1 MANYIVSAR
10 KYRPVSFDA
19 VIGQSAVTATLRNAV
34 RTGQIAHAYLFC
46 GPRGVG
52 KTTCARILA
61 RTLNCYNLDDSA
73 EACGTCESCMAFN
86 ESRSFN
92 IHELDAA
99 SNNSVDDIRSL
110 IERVRIHPQVGK
122 YSIYIIDE
130 VHMLSQSAFNAF
142 LKTLEEPPLHAIFIL
157 ATTEKHK
164 ILPTILSRCQVFD
177 FNRIRAEDIITYLMK
192 IADSENV
199 RYEKDALH
207 VIAVKAEGSLRD
219 ALSIFDQTVSFTGN
233 NITYKEVVDNLNVL
247 NHEYYFRLTEAFLD
261 RLTANALLIFDEILS
276 KGFDGFHFIGG
287 LSGHFRDL
295 LVSHDVETIQLL
307 EAGETMKDRYM
318 KQASLCTPEFLF
330 QALEICNQCEVGYKS
345 SKNQRFHVELA
356 LIRLSNLNAE
366 KKNLNLKKD
375 QIFVPEIASSSGNK
389 AKENARITEEHHNV
403 IPKAI
408 INEPGN
414 KYTVSGKNISIKK
427 ALAAKPE
434 EHTEGDQEPDEVGME
449 LPEDHH
455 GSGYSEGTISE
466 EFLQMCWTAYA
477 DQIRK
482 IRPRMSVALKCTRPE
497 IFPGNRIRITL
508 SNQAQLEE
516 FNKNTR
522 TELERFLQREL
533 QNREVSV
540 EISISETAEGDHVKL
555 YTNDEKFVHM
565 NKKNPVLSKLKET
578 LNLELE

>member
-1 MANYIVSAR
+1 MGNYIVSAR

-19 VIGQSAVTATLRNAV
+19 VIGQPSVTSTLRNAV

-61 RTLNCYNLDDSA
+61 RTLNCYNLDESA
-73 EACGTCESCMAFN
+73 EACGKCESCLAFN

-110 IERVRIHPQVGK
+110 IEKVRIHPQVGK

-142 LKTLEEPPLHAIFIL
+142 LKTLEEPPSHAIFIL

-177 FNRIRAEDIITYLMK
+177 FNRIHPDDIITYLMK
-192 IADSENV
+192 IADSENIK
-199 RYEKDALH
+199 YEKDALH

-219 ALSIFDQTVSFTGN
+219 ALSIFDQTASFTGN
-233 NITYKEVVDNLNVL
+233 NITYKEVAENLNVL
-247 NHEYYFRLTEAFLD
+247 DREYYFRLTEAFISKS
-261 RLTANALLIFDEILS
+261 TANALLIYDEILS

-287 LSGHFRDL
+287 MSGHLRDL
-295 LVSHDVETIQLL
+295 LVSRDVETIQLL
-307 EAGETMKDRYM
+307 EAGETMKDQYI

-356 LIRLSNLNAE
+356 LIRLCALNAE
-366 KKNLNLKKD
+366 KKNLNHKND
-375 QIFVPEIASSSGNK
+375 HIPVPEIVSSAKNK
-389 AKENARITEEHHNV
+389 TETGSHPATGSHSAGRKV
-403 IPKAI
+403 TV
-408 INEPGN
+408 NEPYQ
-414 KYTVSGKNISIKK
+414 KYASTGESISIKD
-427 ALAAKPE
+427 ALTSKIMDIPD
-434 EHTEGDQEPDEVGME
+434 HDTGQDQESSE
-449 LPEDHH
+449 LQADTALT
-455 GSGYSEGTISE
+455 GSDKAISR
-466 EFLQMCWTAYA
+466 EFLNMCWAAYA
-477 DQIRK
+477 DQIHRN
-482 IRPRMSVALKCTRPE
+482 RPRMAVALKNTKPE
-497 IFPGNRIRITL
+497 IASGNRIMITL
-508 SNQAQLEE
+508 SNQAQLED
-516 FNKNTR
+516 FNTSTKA
-522 TELERFLQREL
+522 ELEKFLRREM
-533 QNREVSV
+533 QNPEISV
-540 EISISETAEGDHVKL
+540 ETAVSETTNGDQVRL
-555 YTNDEKFVHM
+555 YTSDEKFAYL
-565 NKKNPVLSKLKET
+565 NLKNPLLSKLKET